1 MLPFLYLSVPWRDE
15 GGDIPLSEKF
25 ENRTQP
31 QPEEAPL
38 LREESAPRRRHS
50 RQAVPEEAE
59 RKPGREL
66 FEWLQMIM
74 GCVLVAV
81 VLFNCFARLTRVD
94 GDSMNNTLQDGELM
108 LVWSLGYTPRQG
120 DIVVLNKTTAD
131 FLGNRAIVKRVIA
144 TGGQT
149 VDIDYNTGTVYVD
162 GEPLDEPYIREEM
175 YLPYVSTMQQT
186 HWEVPEGSIFV
197 MGDNRNASTD
207 SRDDRLGTIDED
219 YVLGKVVLGL
229 WPPSRVGTM

>member
-1 MLPFLYLSVPWRDE
+1 MAE
-15 GGDIPLSEKF
+15 EF
-25 ENRTQP
+25 EPRTQA
-31 QPEEAPL
+31 QPDPDPRPEADPAPVEKALAEEDAAPD
-38 LREESAPRRRHS
+38 RTDK
-50 RQAVPEEAE
+50 Q
-59 RKPGREL
+59 PGREL

-94 GDSMNNTLQDGELM
+94 GDSMDDTLQNGELM
-108 LVWSLGYTPRQG
+108 LVWSLGYTPKQG
-120 DIVVLNKTTAD
+120 DIVVLNKTTAE

-149 VDIDYNTGTVYVD
+149 VDIDYDTGTVYVD
-162 GEPLDEPYIREEM
+162 GLALEEPYIREEM
-175 YLPYVSTMQQT
+175 YLPYVTTMQQT
-186 HWEVPEGSIFV
+186 HWVVPEGSIFV

-229 WPPSRVGTM
+229 WPLSRVGTM